1 MKEKLKRHKVKI
13 IIVAVILVV
22 AVIAAVALV
31 NVFGGKN
38 NKNMKVT
45 RESTVT
51 LSKMDLTTSVSATG
65 TIESAKTKSIS
76 ADTNGVK
83 VSKVHVSV
91 GDTVKKGDTLITFD
105 ESDLEAALEEA
116 QENLS
121 ESQDN
126 LTKSVSKANKQ
137 LTEAQSTYSSEKTKL
152 AKKVSEAKSDL
163 SDIKSQISSVN
174 KKIKN
179 AKNSQT
185 KTQLQEQL
193 TKLQEQLTQA
203 ESAYEQAVENQENT
217 NKQNL
222 TSVENASEAVD
233 EATSNG
239 NKTVKE
245 AQKQVDQAQ
254 ENLDSCVVK
263 ATMSGTVTAIGVEA
277 GDTYSGGTIA
287 QIDDTSSFTVT
298 TSVDEYDI
306 SKIEK
311 GQRVV
316 ILTEA
321 TDEDELEGEITFVS
335 PTTGSSSSQSDGMGS
350 SSSSSGYEVNIK
362 ISTSDERLRI
372 GLTAKCSIILEEAD
386 DVFAVPYDAI
396 HEDQNGN
403 SVIYVKDGT
412 NAREASTES
421 ESDTDNNMQQGSSSY
436 KEIQVTKGMESD
448 YYVEISGSDLT
459 EGMEVII
466 PTDATSASTDD
477 SSSDDFSSMFGGGMR
492 SGDAPGGDM
501 PGGGGAQG
509 GMPGGGKGG
518 N

>member
-1 MKEKLKRHKVKI
+1 MKAKLKKHKVKI
-13 IIVAVILVV
+13 IIITVILIVAVITAIV
-22 AVIAAVALV
+22 LV
-31 NVFGGKN
+31 NVFGKKN
-38 NKNMKVT
+38 NPNINAT
-45 RESTVT
+45 RESTIT

-83 VSKVHVSV
+83 VSKVHVAV

-105 ESDLEAALEEA
+105 ESDLEEALEEA
-116 QENLS
+116 QESLS
-121 ESQDN
+121 EAEED
-126 LTKSVSKANKQ
+126 LAKSISKANKQ
-137 LTEAQSTYSSEKTKL
+137 LSEAQSTYNSEKTKL

-163 SDIKSQISSVN
+163 SDLKSQISSVK

-179 AKNSQT
+179 AKDNQT

-203 ESAYEQAVENQENT
+203 ESAYEQAVENQEST

-222 TSVENASEAVD
+222 SNVENTSDSVD

-239 NKTVKE
+239 NRSVKE

-254 ENLDSCVVK
+254 ENLESCVVK
-263 ATMSGTVTAIGVEA
+263 ATISGTVTALGVEA

-335 PTTGSSSSQSDGMGS
+335 PTTGSSSSQSDGMAGS
-350 SSSSSGYEVNIK
+350 ETSSGYEVDIK
-362 ISTSDERLRI
+362 ITTSDERLRI

-396 HEDQNGN
+396 HEDQSGN

-412 NAREASTES
+412 SKNELSTENTQG
-421 ESDTDNNMQQGSSSY
+421 SDNMQQNNSSY
-436 KEIQVTKGMESD
+436 KEVQVTKGMESD

-466 PTDATSASTDD
+466 PTDATSTSIDD
-477 SSSDDFSSMFGGGMR
+477 SSSNDFSSMFGGGMQ

-501 PGGGGAQG
+501 PRGGGSQG
-509 GMPGGGKGG
+509 GMPGGG

>member
-1 MKEKLKRHKVKI
+1 MKAKLKKHKVKI
-13 IIVAVILVV
+13 IIITVILIVAVITAIV
-22 AVIAAVALV
+22 LV
-31 NVFGGKN
+31 NVFGKKN
-38 NKNMKVT
+38 NPNMKAT
-45 RESTVT
+45 RESTIT

-83 VSKVHVSV
+83 VSKVHVAV

-105 ESDLEAALEEA
+105 ESDLEEALEEA
-116 QENLS
+116 QESLS
-121 ESQDN
+121 EAEED
-126 LTKSVSKANKQ
+126 LAKSISKANKQ
-137 LTEAQSTYSSEKTKL
+137 LSEAQSTYNSEKTKL

-163 SDIKSQISSVN
+163 SDLKSQISSVK

-179 AKNSQT
+179 AKDNQT

-203 ESAYEQAVENQENT
+203 ESAYEQAVENQEST

-222 TSVENASEAVD
+222 SNVENTSDSVD

-239 NKTVKE
+239 NRSVKE

-254 ENLDSCVVK
+254 ENLESCVVK
-263 ATMSGTVTAIGVEA
+263 ATISGTVTALGVEA

-335 PTTGSSSSQSDGMGS
+335 PTTGSSSSQSDGMAGS
-350 SSSSSGYEVNIK
+350 ETSSGYEVDIK
-362 ISTSDERLRI
+362 ITTSDERLRI

-396 HEDQNGN
+396 HEDQSGN

-412 NAREASTES
+412 SKNELSTENTQG
-421 ESDTDNNMQQGSSSY
+421 SDNMQQNNSSY
-436 KEIQVTKGMESD
+436 KEVQVTKGMESD

-466 PTDATSASTDD
+466 PTDATSTSIDD
-477 SSSDDFSSMFGGGMR
+477 SSSNDFSSMFGGGMQ

-501 PGGGGAQG
+501 PRGGGSQG
-509 GMPGGGKGG
+509 GMPGGG